1 MPTPTDHPDPKPQ
14 PPERPLP
21 TDCCEGGCAM
31 CVYDFHE
38 QEMETYRKAL
48 AAWMARHPE
57 VGGTTPP
64 DQNRR

>member
-1 MPTPTDHPDPKPQ
+1 
-14 PPERPLP
+14 
-21 TDCCEGGCAM
+21 M

-57 VGGTTPP
+57 VGG
-64 DQNRR
+64 DM